1 MSSPTQA
8 NERLD
13 AAPGSAFDA
22 EIERL
27 QAARKS
33 WHESMKLPMAHADLE
48 RELTIAQWQ
57 RSQTGDDL
65 ADCIREVIRFL
76 KPQKQSVLD
85 ALLWESVH
93 RLSGKKT
100 RKMEMDRRIEQ
111 LMQNETSAGTGASG
125 PRLPGQ

>member
-8 NERLD
+8 KERLD
-13 AAPGSAFDA
+13 AAPGSAFEAD
-22 EIERL
+22 IERL

-33 WHESMKLPMAHADLE
+33 WHESMKLPMAHEDLE
-48 RELTIAQWQ
+48 REMTIAQWQ

-65 ADCIREVIRFL
+65 AECIREVIRFL

-111 LMQNETSAGTGASG
+111 LMQNVKMQTTPEST
-125 PRLPGQ
+125 PK